1 MAIHGLAATS
11 LTLTVADTG
20 YSFTPPYGASNVL
33 VTVSNGGANT
43 WRWALTQA
51 GAATPTAPV
60 FAVPTLGAF
69 VFTGP
74 YDGATEIWFAS
85 GSAGTVLAIS
95 YDTLVQPGG
104 G

>member
-11 LTLTVADTG
+11 LTLTNADTG
-20 YSFTPPYGASNVL
+20 YSFTPPYGASNIL

-51 GAATPTAPV
+51 GVAASTAPV

-74 YDGATEIWFAS
+74 YDGNTAIWFAS
-85 GSAGTVLAIS
+85 GSGGTVLAIS